1 MPETKKKIPETIKLL
16 GCTKSKIIKVKNGK
30 NCPHL
35 EITEVVLIH
44 CSVAKNDYQQN
55 SRVLYKYVPNQSFD
69 QLPDI
74 SPKNLIFL
82 KTFNS

>member
-1 MPETKKKIPETIKLL
+1 MPETIKLL

-35 EITEVVLIH
+35 EITEVVLIY

>member
-1 MPETKKKIPETIKLL
+1 MPETIKLL
-16 GCTKSKIIKVKNGK
+16 GCTKIKIIKVKNDK

-44 CSVAKNDYQQN
+44 CSIAKNDYQQN
-55 SRVLYKYVPNQSFD
+55 SRALYKYVPNQSFD

-74 SPKNLIFL
+74 SPKHLTFL
-82 KTFNS
+82 KIFNS